1 MRLLRPLLL
10 ALTAL
15 IALVAVSAPVAS
27 ASHEKAAKAKK
38 GKAEKALLKK
48 LPPVKGASKAAIG
61 IADQKAD
68 FFSDPRFS
76 RLNLRIAR
84 RSVAWDS
91 MEYDWQVADLDE
103 WMLAARR
110 AGVQPLITWARSRID
125 AKRHVKPTPA
135 QIRDGFLK
143 FRARYPWV
151 TEFVASNESNHFGEP
166 TGRNP
171 KLAAQHYK
179 AMRAACPTCKIGAAT
194 LLDQPNLVSWAR
206 TFMKHAKEQPRYWA
220 LHNYVSA
227 NRFDA
232 TRTRDLLLAVKGEIW
247 LTEVGG
253 LVKRRTADG
262 PGKAK
267 LKEGV
272 NHAAQVT
279 RYIFDQLIR
288 VSPRIRRVYLYHWN
302 AGGPTASW
310 DSGLVGENGL
320 PRPAYTV
327 FESVLKQIRSGKAPK
342 PVTPP
347 GGAGK
352 PGKPGK
358 DAPGNGKPGK
368 DKPAKDKP
376 GKQPK
381 DVVIGGEI
389 PGR

>member
-1 MRLLRPLLL
+1 MRPLRLLFFALL
-10 ALTAL
+10 ALL
-15 IALVAVSAPVAS
+15 IAAPAAN

-38 GKAEKALLKK
+38 RAAQKALLKK
-48 LPPVKGASKAAIG
+48 LPPVNGALKAKIG

-68 FFSDPRFS
+68 VFTDPRFGQ
-76 RLNLRIAR
+76 LGMKIAR

-91 MEYDWQVADLDE
+91 MEYDWQVQDLDD

-110 AGVQPLITWARSRID
+110 AGVEPLITFARSRID
-125 AKRHVKPTPA
+125 AKRHLKPTAA
-135 QIRDGFLK
+135 QIRAGFLA

-151 TEFVASNESNHFGEP
+151 KQFVASNESNHFGEP

-179 AMRAACPTCKIGAAT
+179 AMKAACRSCKIAAAT
-194 LLDQPNLVSWAR
+194 LLDQPNLVSWAKS
-206 TFMKHAKEQPRYWA
+206 FMRHAKEQPKYWA

-247 LTEVGG
+247 VTEVGG
-253 LVKRRTADG
+253 LVKRRTKDA

-279 RYIFDQLIR
+279 RYIFDHLIR
-288 VSPRIRRVYLYHWN
+288 VSPRITRIYLYHWN
-302 AGGPTASW
+302 AGGPLASW
-310 DSGLVGENGL
+310 DSGFIGDDGK
-320 PRPAYTV
+320 PRPSFAV
-327 FESVLKQIRSGKAPK
+327 LESVIKGIRGGKAP
-342 PVTPP
+342 VQTP
-347 GGAGK
+347 AGDK
-352 PGKPGK
+352 
-358 DAPGNGKPGK
+358 GK
-368 DKPAKDKP
+368 DKGKGNDKP
-376 GKQPK
+376 KKPKAK

-389 PGR
+389 PQG